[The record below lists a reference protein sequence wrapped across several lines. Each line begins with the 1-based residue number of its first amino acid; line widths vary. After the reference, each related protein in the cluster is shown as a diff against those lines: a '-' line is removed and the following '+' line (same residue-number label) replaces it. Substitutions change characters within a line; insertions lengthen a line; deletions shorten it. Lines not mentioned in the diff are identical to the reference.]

1 MIKIIIALII
11 LIYASLLDWKYR
23 EIDDKSWLS
32 MFFLGTIFLFH
43 DYFKFKSL
51 NLIKIYFFSIAIAFI
66 LAAFLYYSGLMGGGD
81 GKILV
86 GIASMFPY
94 FPYKTFSIFPLFVL
108 SVFSNAI
115 VVSLAIPLVFFFYN
129 LGRGI
134 KPNNLKEFFMLF
146 LGYKKKIADM
156 GEFEVIMDKIFIRA
170 KDIDMYLD
178 SKGKEKV
185 TGDEEVWVTPALP
198 FVIPITIGFLISLKY
213 GDLISFIVV
222 KLYE

>member
-1 MIKIIIALII
+1 MIKIIIALVI

-32 MFFLGTIFLFH
+32 MFFLGIIFLFH

-66 LAAFLYYSGLMGGGD
+66 LAVFLYYSGLMGGGD
-81 GKILV
+81 GKILI

-115 VVSLAIPLVFFFYN
+115 VVSLVIPLIFFFYN
-129 LGRGI
+129 LRRGI

-146 LGYKKKIADM
+146 LGYKKKIKDM
-156 GEFEVIMDKIFIRA
+156 REFEVIMDKIFIRA

-178 SKGKEKV
+178 FKGKEKV
-185 TGDEEVWVTPALP
+185 TGDEEVWATPALP

>member
-1 MIKIIIALII
+1 MALM
-11 LIYASLLDWKYR
+11 K
-23 EIDDKSWLS
+23 
-32 MFFLGTIFLFH
+32 T
-43 DYFKFKSL
+43 
-51 NLIKIYFFSIAIAFI
+51 YFFSIAIAFI
-66 LAAFLYYSGLMGGGD
+66 LAVFLYYSGLMGGGD
-81 GKILV
+81 GKILI

-94 FPYKTFSIFPLFVL
+94 FPYETFSIFPLFVL

-115 VVSLAIPLVFFFYN
+115 VVSLIIPLIFFFYN
-129 LGRGI
+129 LRRGV
-134 KPNNLKEFFMLF
+134 KPTNLKEFCMLF
-146 LGYKKKIADM
+146 LGYKKKIKYM
-156 GEFEVIMDKIFIRA
+156 REFEVIMDKIFIRA

-185 TGDEEVWVTPALP
+185 TGDDEVWVTPALP